1 MNELEPGHFLTHLP
15 KSRKCNVCLQAKLTA
30 TPHRRRDNQSS
41 NLQEARDQ
49 EEPKGP
55 EKRIEVHK
63 KYVVMQSTG
72 GEWARLWNLTETKIE
87 VARPIK
93 C

>member
-1 MNELEPGHFLTHLP
+1 MNDLEPGHFLTHLP

-49 EEPKGP
+49 EEPEGP
-55 EKRIEVHK
+55 GERIEVDHIIAHDAPTDEDE
-63 KYVVMQSTG
+63 VVSLVC
-72 GEWARLWNLTETKIE
+72 R
-87 VARPIK
+87 V
-93 C
+93 